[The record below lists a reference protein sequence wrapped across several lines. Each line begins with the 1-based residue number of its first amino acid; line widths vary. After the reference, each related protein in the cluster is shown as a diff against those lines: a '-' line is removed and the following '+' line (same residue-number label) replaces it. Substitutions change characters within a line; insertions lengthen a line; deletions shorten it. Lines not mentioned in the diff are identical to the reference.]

1 MKNDEKRLQDTKKR
15 TNTHWAQF
23 NKADAS
29 TRNEDVLCKVIFF
42 VEEKINST
50 IIDL

>member
-29 TRNEDVLCKVIFF
+29 TRKVIFF
-42 VEEKINST
+42 VEENVNST
-50 IIDL
+50 ITDL